1 MTLSHSNTNNWVDSS
16 GDEPR
21 WDGLN
26 EFGKQV
32 VREMNRIGM
41 IVDISHVSDEAF
53 FDVMEITTKPV
64 IASHSSARP
73 LCNVPRNMTDE
84 MMRAVAENGGVICV
98 NFYSGF
104 LDEAYNERY
113 REYIDKNPI
122 PGQNFPEG
130 TDLDKIAREN
140 YKSYENMNPVESPPF
155 QSIIDHIDYIVKL
168 IGVDHVGLGSDF
180 DGVPNI
186 PIGMED
192 CSKLPDI
199 TKALLEKGY
208 TEEDVTKILGGN
220 FLRVLEEV
228 TGK

>member
-21 WDGLN
+21 WGGLN
-26 EFGKQV
+26 EFGEQV

-53 FDVMEITTKPV
+53 FDVMEIT
-64 IASHSSARP
+64 ARP

-130 TDLDKIAREN
+130 MDLDKIAREN

-192 CSKLPDI
+192 CSKLPNI